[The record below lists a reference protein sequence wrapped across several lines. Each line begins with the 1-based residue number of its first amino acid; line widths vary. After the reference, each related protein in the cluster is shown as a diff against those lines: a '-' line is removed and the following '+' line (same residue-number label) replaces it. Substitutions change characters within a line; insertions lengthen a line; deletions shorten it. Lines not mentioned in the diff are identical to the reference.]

1 MRPWDRRRLAA
12 SRRGLRRPPGRE
24 PAAAGARPERVAAFD
39 DHYGLELV
47 ESSPVLVRASVAVR
61 PELLQPTGVVHGG
74 VYAAIAEGVASLGTN
89 VAVHAQGAFAL
100 GMSNATS
107 FLRPVADGA
116 IHVTARR
123 RHLGRTTSV
132 WDVEMADDGS
142 RVCAVSRVTLAIRP
156 R

>member
-1 MRPWDRRRLAA
+1 MRPWDRRRPLE
-12 SRRGLRRPPGRE
+12 RRGTRG
-24 PAAAGARPERVAAFD
+24 PAGHEHSAAGAGPQRVAAFD

-107 FLRPVADGA
+107 FLRPVAGA

-132 WDVEMADDGS
+132 WDVEMADDES